1 MARRKRGLVAD
12 QLADILDEAE
22 RHVETKSGDIYE
34 QAARESGQVLR
45 THSPKKYGDYQKGW
59 SVKPYTEGKN
69 RGFIVYN
76 RDHYQLTHLLEKG
89 HAKRNGGR
97 VRAIPHIRPVEEA
110 EIRKVL
116 DRIER
121 MQI

>member
-22 RHVETKSGDIYE
+22 RQVETKSRDIYE
-34 QAARESGQVLR
+34 QAARESEQVLR
-45 THSPKKYGDYQKGW
+45 THSPHRYGDYQKSW
-59 SVKPYTEGKN
+59 AVKTYTEGRN

-89 HAKRNGGR
+89 HAKKNGGR

-121 MQI
+121 MHI